1 MIKIKNQQYKYIL
14 IALLV
19 IFGLI
24 FFKQGRPFLSGLFG
38 ASTLFVLMR
47 NQMAYLTEKKKWNR
61 HLSASLLLVESLMV
75 FLIPLT
81 AFALLV
87 VDTLSGIEFD
97 IQSILSQVES
107 FIDMVE
113 DRVGYNIIT
122 LENLAFI
129 PKIGGSTLQFLAAST
144 YSLILNSI
152 VVLFI
157 LYYMLYNYK
166 GFERGFKEMLPFRE
180 ENKQILADETK
191 EIIRANAIGIPLL
204 GIIQGVFA
212 LIGYLIF
219 GIDRA
224 VLFAIL
230 TAFSTILPVVGTMV
244 VWIPLGIGII
254 ASGELLTGIIFL
266 LYGTIVIG
274 GVDNLARFMLQKQL
288 ADIHPLITIFGV
300 ILGLQMFGFWGV
312 IFGPLLLSYLVLF
325 FNMYRHDYIPGSK
338 AEPRVTTSLK
348 ARGLSKYNNNN
359 KKKQSTHDVSKTH

>member
-1 MIKIKNQQYKYIL
+1 MIKINNNQYKYIL

-19 IFGLI
+19 LVGLI
-24 FFKQGRPFLSGLFG
+24 FFKEGRPFLSGILG

-47 NQMAYLTEKKKWNR
+47 SQMAYLTEKKKWNR
-61 HLSASLLLVESLMV
+61 ALSASLLLIEALLL

-97 IQSILSQVES
+97 IQLWFTQLEGL
-107 FIDMVE
+107 IDMIE
-113 DRVGYNIIT
+113 DRIGYQLIT
-122 LENLAFI
+122 LNNLAFI
-129 PKIGGSTLQFLAAST
+129 PKLGGTTLQFLAAST

-166 GFERGFKEMLPFRE
+166 GFERGFKEILPFRD
-180 ENKQILADETK
+180 ENKQILAEETK

-212 LIGYLIF
+212 LFGYMLF
-219 GIDRA
+219 GIDRP

-230 TAFSTILPVVGTMV
+230 TAFSTILPVIGTMA
-244 VWIPLGIGII
+244 VWIPLSIGFFI
-254 ASGELLTGIIFL
+254 SGDALTGFL
-266 LYGTIVIG
+266 FLMYGTFIIG
-274 GVDNLARFMLQKQL
+274 GVDNVARFMLQKQL

-300 ILGLQMFGFWGV
+300 IIGLQMFGFWGV
-312 IFGPLLLSYLVLF
+312 IFGPLLLSYLVLL

-338 AEPRVTTSLK
+338 AKARVTTNLK
-348 ARGLSKYNNNN
+348 TRGLPKYPIN
-359 KKKQSTHDVSKTH
+359 KKKQPK

>member
-1 MIKIKNQQYKYIL
+1 MIKVNNNQHKYIL
-14 IALLV
+14 IGLLV
-19 IFGLI
+19 LVGLI
-24 FFKQGRPFLSGLFG
+24 FFKEGRPFLSGVLG
-38 ASTLFVLMR
+38 ASTLFVMMR
-47 NQMAYLTEKKKWNR
+47 SQMAYLTEKKNWNR
-61 HLSASLLLVESLMV
+61 ALSATVLLVEALLL

-81 AFALLV
+81 AFALLI
-87 VDTLSGIEFD
+87 VDTLSGVEFD
-97 IQSILSQVES
+97 IQALFAQLEG
-107 FIDMVE
+107 FIDMLE
-113 DRVGYNIIT
+113 DKIGYKLIT
-122 LENLAFI
+122 LNNLAFI
-129 PKIGGSTLQFLAAST
+129 PKLGGTTLQFLAAST

-166 GFERGFKEMLPFRE
+166 GFERGFKEILPFRD

-212 LIGYLIF
+212 LIGYMIF
-219 GIDRA
+219 GIDRP

-230 TAFSTILPVVGTMV
+230 TAFSTIIPVLGTMA
-244 VWIPLGIGII
+244 VWVPLGIGFFI
-254 ASGELLTGIIFL
+254 SGNPLTGVLFL
-266 LYGTIVIG
+266 LYGTIIIG
-274 GVDNLARFMLQKQL
+274 GVDNVARLMLQKQL

-338 AEPRVTTSLK
+338 AEPRVTTNLK
-348 ARGLSKYNNNN
+348 TRGLPKYPKN
-359 KKKQSTHDVSKTH
+359 KKKPVT